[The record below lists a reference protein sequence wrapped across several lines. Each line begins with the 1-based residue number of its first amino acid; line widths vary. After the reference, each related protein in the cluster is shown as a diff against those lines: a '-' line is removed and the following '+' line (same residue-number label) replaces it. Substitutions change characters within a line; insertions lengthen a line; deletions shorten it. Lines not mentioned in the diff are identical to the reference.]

1 MRSLGMQNF
10 LCFSTLAVS
19 VACLAGAFLPY
30 SGWLGLAVVGGMGL
44 LQLAVWVRP
53 VKGLASVNLVLYT
66 VLAGVRVLED
76 SAPLALTIGITA
88 ALAYWELVQ
97 FRHKQRVG
105 FPAGRAGSTEAD
117 PALSK
122 NHLQSLGLSAGL
134 GLLLVGIG
142 WVVRLPLPFAVVMGL
157 VLVMFLGLD
166 RVLRWFISGRDSSS
180 ISHR

>member
-1 MRSLGMQNF
+1 MQNF

-30 SGWLGLAVVGGMGL
+30 SGWLGPAVVGGMGL

-76 SAPLALTIGITA
+76 SAPLALTIGTTA

-97 FRHKQRVG
+97 FRHKQMEGPTAGNSRSVG
-105 FPAGRAGSTEAD
+105 AN
-117 PALSK
+117 PALSRY
-122 NHLQSLGLSAGL
+122 HLQSGGLAAGL
-134 GLLLVGIG
+134 GLLLACIG
-142 WVVRLPLPFAVVMGL
+142 WVVRLPLPFAVVMGV

-166 RVLRWFISGRDSSS
+166 QVLRWFMSRGDSSP
-180 ISHR
+180 IPPP